1 MADWEESVFP
11 KCKSWP
17 TYYWRHLDN
26 VWGVWE
32 DTEDFLEFVDTLNGH
47 HTSIQVKV
55 EKKKDRRDF
64 LDTTIFKGSVFQD
77 SGRMS
82 SKEFFK
88 STDTH
93 ALLHRGS
100 IHDAHVFKGTV
111 KAQLLRFRY

>member
-1 MADWEESVFP
+1 M
-11 KCKSWP
+11 
-17 TYYWRHLDN
+17 
-26 VWGVWE
+26 WGVWE

-111 KAQLLRFRY
+111 KAQLLRLRFGVLLAVPEDSG